1 MERLERMSS
10 AKPSLEALGGLRP
23 VLSTPPPEARRALV
37 DDQGRAV
44 PSEARRSAWQKV
56 EQMRW
61 WQPSVAFPSTPN
73 EYLHFRA
80 LQDWIFGF
88 VVTSV
93 MLLAPGVSAI
103 FLLRWQ
109 KEVGSIQGVLALA
122 VAMIALILLVLVMQR
137 LAQPMWGSAGAPA
150 LWLRRL
156 FLLSLPTPVFAAL
169 ATLVRPSQGVEWVG
183 MVVIFAELGIL
194 IALFVWFLALYF
206 AYTSVPGGMQLL
218 ENTTP
223 AQALR
228 AFYEKLRPGGSIK
241 EAVQHQ
247 TLFRT
252 ARFIPPE
259 QENGPAHWEQP
270 ATGRRQTLSE
280 MASELGRLSRTLDVA
295 DFEQDFD
302 VAGIVVF
309 EPDDLRLRGA
319 LIGCCAVDA
328 KGIAG
333 EGDGSARV
341 QKRVHRVHMLVPFED
356 GWFVENPP
364 LAIAEEEARKLY
376 ESAFPGQN

>member
-1 MERLERMSS
+1 MSS
-10 AKPSLEALGGLRP
+10 AEPSLEALGVLTP

-37 DDQGRAV
+37 DDRGQAI
-44 PSEARRSAWQKV
+44 PTEARRAAWEKV

-61 WQPSVAFPSTPN
+61 WQPSVAFPPTPN

-93 MLLAPGVSAI
+93 MLLAPGVGAI

-122 VAMIALILLVLVMQR
+122 IAMIALILLVLVMQR

-169 ATLVRPSQGVEWVG
+169 ATLVRPSQGIEWVG
-183 MVVIFAELGIL
+183 MTAIFAELGIL
-194 IALFVWFLALYF
+194 IALLVWFLVLYF
-206 AYTSVPGGMQLL
+206 SYTSVPGGMRFLD
-218 ENTTP
+218 NTTP
-223 AQALR
+223 GEALR
-228 AFYEKLRPGGSIK
+228 AFYDKLRPGGAVK
-241 EAVQHQ
+241 EAVQYQ

-259 QENGPAHWEQP
+259 EEDRPAHWEQP

-280 MASELGRLSRTLDVA
+280 MSSELGRLSRTLDVA

-302 VAGIVVF
+302 VAGAVVF
-309 EPDDLRLRGA
+309 QADGIPYPGA
-319 LIGCCAVDA
+319 LIGCCAIDA

-341 QKRVHRVHMLVPFED
+341 QRRVHRVHILVPFED

-364 LAIAEEEARKLY
+364 LAIPEEEAKSLY
-376 ESAFPGQN
+376 ESASGSQN